1 MFNPL
6 SVNKKMLFLTLLTSA
21 VTLTA
26 CGQKEVQSPPGS
38 NSSVATKVT
47 SQSKLAA
54 TTVASQ
60 AGSAEVQTE
69 EEITETSLGEV
80 VEETASEV
88 EEAIAP
94 VTTALDINALS
105 AGDYSSIAGTWAN
118 AKGEYFTVTAEGIIY
133 FGGRAEESGY
143 SKIEHVEPNSNGRV
157 SGSVGSYQG
166 DERHGGAHISIVPA
180 GIANVN
186 DLVSDYD
193 HIEIGHDIS
202 SGYSDQQYFR
212 Q

>member
-1 MFNPL
+1 MFKPISL
-6 SVNKKMLFLTLLTSA
+6 SKNLLFITCLTSLTVITACGNKDAQSSQSSPSPTVATVSKSSSTSA
-21 VTLTA
+21 VAT
-26 CGQKEVQSPPGS
+26 EQSSPEE
-38 NSSVATKVT
+38 TT
-47 SQSKLAA
+47 S
-54 TTVASQ
+54 
-60 AGSAEVQTE
+60 E
-69 EEITETSLGEV
+69 EV
-80 VEETASEV
+80 VETEQEAPQQEVTQATSFDSE
-88 EEAIAP
+88 
-94 VTTALDINALS
+94 ALV

-143 SKIEHVEPNSNGRV
+143 SKIEHVDLNSNGRV